1 MLKFENLKD
10 VESFVKQNGVEQLD
24 FKFTDLFGGLHH
36 ITIPAT
42 RLSKST
48 ISAGIG
54 IDGSSIPGFVSTEK
68 SDMVLLP
75 DINTGFV
82 DPFYK
87 VKSLSFFSNVCDV
100 TSRDIFILDPRGIAS
115 KVQKLFSNNKFANR
129 SFWGPEYEFY
139 VFSNVNF
146 KNSENISFY
155 EVDSDEAH
163 WNSVAEN
170 LPNLGY
176 SIAKSKGYHAIPPKD
191 HLYNFRSDL
200 SMLLENAGVD
210 VKYHHHEGGGAGQV
224 ELEVQMKELLEA
236 ADIGQLVKYFTKMAA
251 FNNGLSATFMPKPLF
266 NEAGSGMH
274 FHQMLFKND
283 EPIFFENGATY
294 FELSP
299 LALSYIGGI
308 LTHSSS
314 LMGLTNPSTNS
325 FKRLAPGFE
334 APIKAFFSVSNRKAA
349 IRIPAYAKLSNEKR
363 IEFRLPD
370 ATGNIYL
377 SISAMLLAG
386 LDGIE
391 KSLDPISLKLDKE
404 ETGMSLPC
412 SLDDALEQLKV
423 DNKYLLKDDLF
434 SEKLI
439 ETWISS
445 KLEESTAV
453 NSRVNPYEIEL
464 YYDC

>member
-1 MLKFENLKD
+1 MLKFEKLKD
-10 VESFVKQNGVEQLD
+10 VESFVKQNGIEQLD
-24 FKFTDLFGGLHH
+24 FKFTNLFGGLHH
-36 ITIPAT
+36 VTVPAT

-54 IDGSSIPGFVSTEK
+54 IDGSSIPGFASTEE
-68 SDMVLLP
+68 SDMVLMP
-75 DINTGFV
+75 DINTAFI

-87 VKSLSFFSNVCDV
+87 VKTLSFFSNVYYA
-100 TSRDIFILDPRGIAS
+100 TSKDMFALDPRGIAS
-115 KVQKLFSNNKFANR
+115 KAQKLLLNNKFADR

-139 VFSNVNF
+139 VFNKVNF
-146 KNSENISFY
+146 KNTENTSFY
-155 EVDSDEAH
+155 EVDSNEAR
-163 WNSVAEN
+163 WNSVSEE

-176 SIAKSKGYHAIPPKD
+176 SIAKGKGYHAIPPKD
-191 HLYNFRSDL
+191 HLYNFRSEL
-200 SMLLENAGVD
+200 SILLENAGVE

-236 ADIGQLVKYFTKMAA
+236 ADIGQLVKYFAKMVA
-251 FNNGLSATFMPKPLF
+251 FNSGLTATFMPKPLF

-274 FHQMLFKND
+274 FHQMLFKD
-283 EPIFFENGATY
+283 DKPVFFDKGSAY
-294 FELSP
+294 FELSS

-325 FKRLAPGFE
+325 FKRFAPGFE
-334 APIKAFFSVSNRKAA
+334 APIKAFFSISNRRAA
-349 IRIPAYAKLSNEKR
+349 IRIPAYAKLPDEKR

-377 SISAMLLAG
+377 SVSAMLLAG

-391 KSLDPISLKLDKE
+391 KSLDPISLKLDRE
-404 ETGMSLPC
+404 ETGMSLPS
-412 SLDDALEQLKV
+412 SLEDALEQFKV
-423 DNKYLLKDDLF
+423 DNEYLLRYEVF

-439 ETWISS
+439 STWINS
-445 KLEESTAV
+445 KLNEANAV
-453 NSRVNPYEIEL
+453 SSRVNPYEIEL
-464 YYDC
+464 YYEC